1 MADFLRG
8 DEKLQKRN
16 ILTGIHLS
24 DGLPGETQEMMM
36 ESVRQVAALHPH
48 LIKMHLLYIEEGT
61 VLASWYQAGEY
72 TPMERDAFVK
82 VICGQIE
89 LLPPETIV
97 GRLTGDGAGERLL
110 APRWSR
116 KKLCVLNEIDKELKK
131 RNSWQGKFFS
141 ST

>member
-1 MADFLRG
+1 M
-8 DEKLQKRN
+8 
-16 ILTGIHLS
+16 I

-61 VLASWYQAGEY
+61 ALADWYRAGKY
-72 TPMERDAFVK
+72 TPMEREEFVK
-82 VICGQIE
+82 VICRQIE

-97 GRLTGDGAGERLL
+97 GRLTGDGVAGRLL
-110 APRWSR
+110 EPQWSR
-116 KKLCVLNEIDKELKK
+116 KKLCVLNEIDKEMKK
-131 RNSWQGKFFS
+131 RNSWQGKFFL